1 MTEKIPKRLQQ
12 EVRER
17 AGLMCEYCLIHEE
30 DSFLPHEVDHVIA
43 VKHGGSSS
51 IDNLAWSCFV
61 CNRHKG
67 SDLSSIDPVTGKLVR
82 LFNPRSDPWIEHFN
96 LDSNGGIVPKSDVA
110 RVTEFL
116 LKLNTPEQIEIRKL
130 LFNFRKRPK

>member
-1 MTEKIPKRLQQ
+1 MTEKVPKRIQQ

-17 AGLMCEYCLIHEE
+17 AGQMCEYCLIHEE

-43 VKHGGSSS
+43 VKHGGGSS
-51 IDNLAWSCFV
+51 IENLAWSCFV

-82 LFNPRSDPWIEHFN
+82 LFNPRSDTWIEHFD
-96 LDSNGGIVPKSDVA
+96 LDSNGSIVPKSDVA

-116 LKLNTPEQIEIRKL
+116 LKLNSPEQIEIRRL